1 MGSRDRLSEDEITAA
16 LAALP
21 QWTREGGSIARSA
34 DAPDF
39 PAAIRV
45 VVAVAEQA
53 EALDHHPDID
63 IRWRTLR
70 FVLSTHSAGGL
81 TSLDFALA
89 GRIDEALGAESATS

>member
-1 MGSRDRLSEDEITAA
+1 MSSRARLNEDEITAA

-21 QWTREGGSIARSA
+21 RWTREGDSIARTA

-39 PAAIRV
+39 PAAVRV

-53 EALDHHPDID
+53 ESLDHHPDID

-81 TSLDFALA
+81 TGLDFTLA
-89 GRIDEALGAESATS
+89 ARIDEALRAESAS

>member
-1 MGSRDRLSEDEITAA
+1 MSSRARLSEDEITAA

-21 QWTREGGSIARSA
+21 QWEREGGSIVRTAA
-34 DAPDF
+34 APDF

-45 VVAVAEQA
+45 VGAVAEQA

-81 TSLDFALA
+81 TGLDLTLA
-89 GRIDEALGAESATS
+89 ARIDEALRAESAG

>member
-1 MGSRDRLSEDEITAA
+1 MSSRARLTEDEITAA
-16 LAALP
+16 LAGLP
-21 QWTREGGSIARSA
+21 EWNRDGDTIVRTA
-34 DAPDF
+34 DAADF

-70 FVLSTHSAGGL
+70 FALSTHSAGGL
-81 TSLDFALA
+81 TELDVTLA
-89 GRIDEALGAESATS
+89 GRIDTALRAESA

>member
-1 MGSRDRLSEDEITAA
+1 MSSRARLSEDEITAA

-21 QWTREGGSIARSA
+21 QWTREGDSIARSA
-34 DAPDF
+34 AAPDF

-45 VVAVAEQA
+45 VVAVAERA

-63 IRWRTLR
+63 IRWRNLR

-81 TSLDFALA
+81 TGLDFGLA
-89 GRIDEALGAESATS
+89 ARIDEALRAESAG

>member
-1 MGSRDRLSEDEITAA
+1 MSRARLTEDEITAG
-16 LAALP
+16 LAGLTDWA
-21 QWTREGGSIARSA
+21 REGDSLVRTA

-45 VVAVAEQA
+45 VTAVAETA
-53 EALDHHPDID
+53 EAMDHHPDID

-81 TSLDFALA
+81 TALDLDLA
-89 GRIDEALGAESATS
+89 ARIDEALRAESGR

>member
-1 MGSRDRLSEDEITAA
+1 MSSRVRLSEDAITTA
-16 LAALP
+16 LADVP
-21 QWTREGGSIARSA
+21 QWSREGDAIVRTA

-45 VVAVAEQA
+45 VDAVAGQA
-53 EALDHHPDID
+53 EAMDHHPDID

-81 TSLDFALA
+81 TSLDFTLA
-89 GRIDEALGAESATS
+89 ARIDEALRAESAA

>member
-1 MGSRDRLSEDEITAA
+1 MSRDRLSEDEITAG

-21 QWTREGGSIARSA
+21 DWRREGDSIVRTAEASG
-34 DAPDF
+34 F

-45 VVAVAEQA
+45 VDAVAEEA
-53 EALDHHPDID
+53 ERLDHHPDID

-81 TSLDFALA
+81 TALDLTLAAAVDRALDTH
-89 GRIDEALGAESATS
+89 G